1 MIKYSCGDIMKKPE
15 LLSPAGNMDSLRAA
29 VLAGCDAVYLGG
41 YTFGARSYAGNFSN
55 EEIVEAIEY
64 CHLRKVKV
72 YVTVNTLIHEDK
84 FDMCISY
91 IDFLHQNNVDAI
103 IVQDLGL
110 MDYVRKVYPNLEVHA
125 STQMHI
131 HNLEGVLFAQE
142 IGLSRAVVAR
152 ETSIEKIEEMK
163 QNSSIELEVFVHGA
177 LCVSYSGQCLM
188 SSMIGD
194 RSGNLGTCSQCCR
207 MKYDF
212 ISDGNILNKDKYPLS
227 TKDLNTIEN
236 IGKLIDIGVDS
247 LKIEGRMKRPEYVYM
262 VTKLYRKAID
272 NYILY
277 NDTKITDHDIDQLS
291 LLFNRKFTKGFLFGE
306 QNTSFTHGY
315 RPNHMGVVVGNVVGY
330 QNNKVSICLDRALS
344 IQDGIRIIGEK
355 EDIGCT
361 INKMYCK
368 NKEVKEA
375 HKNDVIEI
383 YMDANIPI
391 SSTVLKTTDSKQLL
405 EIQESMKQEKT
416 FFIKGEVTIE
426 IGKPIVFI
434 VYDGDYMVK
443 VTSNEVVELAKNSPT
458 TKDRI
463 EEQLKKFGGT
473 IYKLDELNINMVDEN
488 VFIPIIVLNEL
499 RREIARKLDKK
510 RLYQI
515 PYKKESYK
523 IELPEFKSE
532 RNMTVLVHE
541 EKEYKEVKN
550 KSFSIIYTDNIDLYS
565 KINNDKVILKLPRVI
580 NHHYEYSCPLL
591 IGEVGCL
598 RKYSNNNLYTDFSLN
613 VVNSYTLAF
622 LHSLGVKLVT
632 LSYELNNEKIEFII
646 SSYKKRYSK
655 CPNVEVI
662 VSSRPEVMVSKFDLV
677 KYYGSNERDNYLR
690 DYFGNLFP
698 VKSSDEFMS
707 IYHYKQLEDS
717 NYESYFNIGV
727 NSLRIHRSL

>member
-1 MIKYSCGDIMKKPE
+1 MRKPE
-15 LLSPAGNMDSLRAA
+15 LLAPAGNMESLRAA
-29 VLAGCDAVYLGG
+29 VVAGCDAVYLGG

-55 EEIVEAIEY
+55 EEIIEAIEY

-142 IGLSRAVVAR
+142 LGIKRAVVAR
-152 ETSIEKIEEMK
+152 ETSIETIKEMK
-163 QNSSIELEVFVHGA
+163 QKSSIELEVFVHGA

-188 SSMIGD
+188 SSMIGG

-212 ISDGNILNKDKYPLS
+212 ISDGKVLNKDKYPLS

-277 NDTKITDHDIDQLS
+277 NDTKITQKDIDQLL
-291 LLFNRKFTKGFLFGE
+291 LLFNRKFTKGFLFE
-306 QNTSFTHGY
+306 EKNTNFIHGY
-315 RPNHMGVVVGNVVGY
+315 RPNHMGVVVGKVVECK
-330 QNNKVSICLDRALS
+330 NNKVSIYLERDLS
-344 IQDGIRIIGEK
+344 IHDGIRIIGEK
-355 EDIGCT
+355 DDIGCT
-361 INKMYCK
+361 VDKMYCK
-368 NKEVKEA
+368 NKEVTEA
-375 HKNDVIEI
+375 HAHDVVQINI
-383 YMDANIPI
+383 DTNIPI
-391 SSTVLKTTDSKQLL
+391 SSTVLKTTDSKQLV
-405 EIQESMKQEKT
+405 EIQESMKQEKK
-416 FFIKGEVTIE
+416 FLIKGEINIE
-426 IGKPIVFI
+426 IGKPITFT
-434 VYDGDYMVK
+434 VYDEGYMAK
-443 VTSNEVVELAKNSPT
+443 STSKEVVEEAKKSPT

-473 IYKLDELNINMVDEN
+473 IYKMDEIKINMVDDN
-488 VFIPIIVLNEL
+488 VFIPITVLNEL
-499 RREIARKLDKK
+499 RREVTKKLDKN
-510 RLYQI
+510 RLYEI
-515 PYKKESYK
+515 AYKKENYK
-523 IELPEFKSE
+523 IELPTFEHE
-532 RNMTVLVHE
+532 QNMTILVNKYE
-541 EKEYKEVKN
+541 EYKEVEN
-550 KSFSIIYTDNIDLYS
+550 KSFVTVYTDNIDLYS
-565 KINNDKVILKLPRVI
+565 EINNTKVVLKLPRVI
-580 NHHYEYSCPLL
+580 NHYYEYSCPLL
-591 IGEVGCL
+591 IGEVGSL
-598 RKYSNNNLYTDFSLN
+598 RKYSSNTLYTDFSLN
-613 VVNSYTLAF
+613 VVNSYALAF
-622 LHSLGVKLVT
+622 LHSLGVKMVT
-632 LSYELNNEKIEFII
+632 LSYELTKEKIEFII

-655 CPNVEVI
+655 NPNVEVI
-662 VSSRPEVMVSKFDLV
+662 VSSRPEVMISKFNLV
-677 KYYGSNERDNYLR
+677 KYYGCKEHDTYLR
-690 DYFGNLFP
+690 DSFGNLFP
-698 VKSSDEFMS
+698 VKSNDEFMS

-717 NYESYFNIGV
+717 DYDSYFNIGV